1 MSVAPKPDVVE
12 HHSKDPDGETRV
24 AKPVGQKFWYDL
36 FEEYDTAHDGR
47 IPLDRFYKLV
57 REGADRLG
65 LSAEEVAE
73 LLREADANNDSY
85 IDFAEFVDMM
95 NRLKGMYGRRLSL
108 YTARAMLPKPQQT
121 QPAREIL
128 EHEWWPP
135 PVFILTFI
143 AMEAFFFVY
152 QQKECGPWTTGPP
165 PCAIDR
171 AFILLF
177 SNPFQIWRWIT
188 NIFVHHEQ
196 AVLRTRAR
204 HLFGNIVG
212 QILFGA
218 TLELAHRWRIV
229 VVFLLG
235 ALSSALFAAAVRP
248 MTVLRL
254 AGASGGV
261 YALIGAHIA
270 NVALNWD
277 EMRHPYRHA
286 ILVAAFVGWDAFGA
300 LREATGPLPSTK
312 RV

>member
-1 MSVAPKPDVVE
+1 MSVAPKPDVLQ
-12 HHSKDPDGETRV
+12 HPSNNPDGEAHK

-47 IPLDRFYKLV
+47 IPLDRFYKLA
-57 REGADRLG
+57 REGTDRLG
-65 LSAEEVAE
+65 LTAEEAAE
-73 LLREADANNDSY
+73 LLRDADANEDGFIN
-85 IDFAEFVDMM
+85 FAEFVGMM
-95 NRLKGMYGRRLSL
+95 TRLKGMYGRRLSL

-135 PVFILTFI
+135 PVFILSFI
-143 AMEAFFFVY
+143 AMEAFLFVY
-152 QQKECGPWTTGPP
+152 QQKACGPWTTGPP
-165 PCAIDR
+165 PCFFDR
-171 AFILLF
+171 AFILMF
-177 SNPFQIWRWIT
+177 AHPFEIWRWIT
-188 NIFVHHEQ
+188 NIFVHHD
-196 AVLRTRAR
+196 TK
-204 HLFGNIVG
+204 HLFGNVVG

-248 MTVLRL
+248 MTVLRSFL

-270 NVALNWD
+270 NVSLNWD

-286 ILVAAFVGWDAFGA
+286 ILVAAFVGWDTFGA
-300 LREATGPLPSTK
+300 FREATGPLPSSVSN
-312 RV
+312 RD